1 MPKIYSYILL
11 FITLITLSTCSS
23 VLSVQSPPSVSDQ
36 EFNMLSP
43 STEIPL
49 PQIDIFLPPTPEL
62 GKTEYARKDI
72 TEDFSPREKADI
84 AVPDPKLLAD
94 ENSSC
99 YRPGSHDR

>member
-49 PQIDIFLPPTPEL
+49 PQIDILLPPTPEL
-62 GKTEYARKDI
+62 GKTERPTDH
-72 TEDFSPREKADI
+72 KAHSY
-84 AVPDPKLLAD
+84 
-94 ENSSC
+94 N
-99 YRPGSHDR
+99 DR